1 MPTPKNIIKDGIPNL
16 SEILLKRMLVI
27 SKTAKN
33 SSKFSKQTPQ
43 NYIKSYF
50 QKLQIYLDLQASQA
64 RHRSYLLS
72 HLEVL

>member
-33 SSKFSKQTPQ
+33 SSKYSSKL
-43 NYIKSYF
+43 Y
-50 QKLQIYLDLQASQA
+50 
-64 RHRSYLLS
+64 
-72 HLEVL
+72 

>member
-33 SSKFSKQTPQ
+33 SSKFSK
-43 NYIKSYF
+43 
-50 QKLQIYLDLQASQA
+50 
-64 RHRSYLLS
+64 
-72 HLEVL
+72 